1 MPNVAREGHSLEES
15 LQRLEQL
22 TEKAR
27 SPEAGIDEAI
37 GCLEEAV
44 QVLKEIVERVE
55 EPVEEEASS

>member
-1 MPNVAREGHSLEES
+1 
-15 LQRLEQL
+15 L

-27 SPEAGIDEAI
+27 SPEAGIEEAI